1 MSDTAKSAR
10 DLALSQLSENQR
22 EQLMEWAAD
31 NAIAANDPIWSY
43 FVAAGF
49 LQQWQQQ
56 QTLAMESATLHVR
69 AQHKTSVEQLQ
80 AATVSAARAAEVE
93 IKKSAA
99 ELSRTLA
106 ANIDRQVR
114 RAIERAA
121 TAESPSDKIFRFIA
135 PVVAAVGAVV
145 VVVGFGLA
153 GGFVNPP
160 ASDQQINATS
170 WFQALAK
177 HWEQIPLEVRQ
188 EIQSTEAAERAARR
202 GGN

>member
-80 AATVSAARAAEVE
+80 AATVAASRAAEAE

-99 ELSRTLA
+99 KLSRTLA
-106 ANIDRQVR
+106 ANIDRQVK
-114 RAIERAA
+114 RAIEQAA
-121 TAESPSDKIFRFIA
+121 AGESVSDKAFRFVA

-145 VVVGFGLA
+145 IVVGLGLVS
-153 GGFVNPP
+153 GFMNPP
-160 ASDQQINATS
+160 MTSGQIDAAS
-170 WFQALAK
+170 WGRALAK
-177 HWEQIPLEVRQ
+177 NWDSIPAPIQQQI
-188 EIQSTEAAERAARR
+188 AATHEDELARARLK
-202 GGN
+202 